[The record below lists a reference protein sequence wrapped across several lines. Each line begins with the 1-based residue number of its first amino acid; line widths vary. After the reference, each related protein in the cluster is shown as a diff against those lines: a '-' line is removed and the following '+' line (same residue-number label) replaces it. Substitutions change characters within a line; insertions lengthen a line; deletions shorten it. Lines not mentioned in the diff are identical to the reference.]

1 MQQVR
6 DYRHAITYAGTLD
19 EVDPTRI
26 GVWGSSYSGGHVLVL
41 GAIDR
46 RVKAVV
52 AQVPLVSGS
61 ANIAE
66 LVRADFRAGFRQMFD
81 DDRAARFRG
90 DPPAMV
96 PVVAEDPLAPSA
108 LPTPDSW
115 TWFTE
120 TGKTRAPS
128 WKNEVTLRTVEMLG
142 EYEPAAY
149 IARISPTPLLMV
161 VAARGPPHARPPR
174 HRRLRAR
181 PRAQAPGDPAGR
193 PLRRLRRRL
202 RRGQRPRPRLVRRAP
217 RGRPLMGTKLQDKVV
232 VVTGA
237 SSGFGRAIAKACAA
251 EGAKVVVSDVHE
263 NPNAGG
269 FEDDAALT
277 TVEAIEKLGG
287 AGTYVGCDV
296 TKEDQVDRLVAETV
310 RAYGRIDVMVN
321 NAGVYRNGKRLH
333 EFDEA
338 DLDVCYEVNVK
349 GTFFGAKAAIRQMLE
364 QGDGGVIVNLVSTAG
379 LQGHPNQ
386 SVYNISKGA
395 QANLTRCLAIEYG
408 KDRIR
413 VNGICPTYAKTS
425 LTRRAV
431 RRQGLRPGL
440 HRVDPAQ
447 AVG

>member
-1 MQQVR
+1 MARRDIEFDAEGVTLRGWFYDADGRSGAAPTIVMAHGFSAVKEMYLDKFAEAFAGAGLNALVFDNRNFGASDGEPRCEIDPVQQVR
-6 DYRHAITYAGTLD
+6 DYRHAITYASTLD

-26 GVWGSSYSGGHVLVL
+26 GAWGSSYSGGHVLVL

-161 VAARGPPHARPPR
+161 VAREDHLTPAHLAIDAYE
-174 HRRLRAR
+174 RAR
-181 PRAQAPGDPAGR
+181 EPK
-193 PLRRLRRRL
+193 
-202 RRGQRPRPRLVRRAP
+202 RLVILP
-217 RGRPLMGTKLQDKVV
+217 
-232 VVTGA
+232 
-237 SSGFGRAIAKACAA
+237 
-251 EGAKVVVSDVHE
+251 
-263 NPNAGG
+263 GG
-269 FEDDAALT
+269 HFDA
-277 TVEAIEKLGG
+277 
-287 AGTYVGCDV
+287 YVDG
-296 TKEDQVDRLVAETV
+296 
-310 RAYGRIDVMVN
+310 
-321 NAGVYRNGKRLH
+321 
-333 EFDEA
+333 FDEA
-338 DLDVCYEVNVK
+338 SVPARDWFVEHL
-349 GTFFGAKAAIRQMLE
+349 GAGR
-364 QGDGGVIVNLVSTAG
+364 
-379 LQGHPNQ
+379 
-386 SVYNISKGA
+386 
-395 QANLTRCLAIEYG
+395 
-408 KDRIR
+408 
-413 VNGICPTYAKTS
+413 
-425 LTRRAV
+425 
-431 RRQGLRPGL
+431 
-440 HRVDPAQ
+440 
-447 AVG
+447 